1 MTGFTDYA
9 HNDYLQAL
17 MEMGVAVPVVI
28 GLFLVAYA
36 KRMLELLRAEG
47 GRSFT
52 LLQLGAGLG
61 LLPMIL
67 HSVFDFALHIPA
79 DAMWFATLAGV
90 LFHKGVGPREHIDGE
105 VRNPA
110 PNSAII
116 AS

>member
-1 MTGFTDYA
+1 MVEF
-9 HNDYLQAL
+9 
-17 MEMGVAVPVVI
+17 
-28 GLFLVAYA
+28 
-36 KRMLELLRAEG
+36 LRAEG

-67 HSVFDFALHIPA
+67 HSLFDFALHIPA

-105 VRNPA
+105 VRKPA
-110 PNSAII
+110 PHELLAPMSNSQAPMTEPRTSERSGADRRNWPNSAIM